1 MPTPRSITKYRPA
14 PTRLPPAKLPMFRSV
29 VSHPPPPFA
38 VEQQE
43 AQQQELARKAG
54 KGVTQ
59 LTGGN
64 PRPPSG
70 SHQLFFSTAPRSLI
84 PLTTSPSNHK
94 LWNPPAPDSK
104 AGRAIEKDESGRLA
118 KFASRFAGL
127 SIDDAESGTGAAKG
141 SQGQFGVESDLSFL
155 EGATV
160 QSSGKALGKKE
171 VVYVFLRDRR
181 LYAM

>member
-1 MPTPRSITKYRPA
+1 MPTARSIPKYRPA

-38 VEQQE
+38 VAQAEARAQE
-43 AQQQELARKAG
+43 GAG
-54 KGVTQ
+54 KGTQ
-59 LTGGN
+59 GVQQSGSTV
-64 PRPPSG
+64 PPSG

-94 LWNPPAPDSK
+94 LWNPPAADSK
-104 AGRAIEKDESGRLA
+104 AGRAVERDESGRLA

-127 SIDDAESGTGAAKG
+127 SMQDADGGTGGGKG
-141 SQGQFGVESDLSFL
+141 GQFDVESDLSFL

-171 VVYVFLRDRR
+171 IVGVKS
-181 LYAM
+181 AKQGKK